1 MLFSNFRSNC
11 VTAYSM
17 SILGLQEDSRVFRT
31 SPLTLTDA
39 KFLQHMV
46 ALFTLE
52 SLCLGVIR
60 VIRVVPQRR
69 LRWDV
74 IRVVPQRRLRW
85 DGMEVREVTQGPKV
99 ATVDHPSPPGSSKKK
114 DLLHS
119 QAGPPL
125 HSHRSLCLYQH
136 SDAVIVMATEHLLYA
151 RHCS

>member
-69 LRWDV
+69 LRWD
-74 IRVVPQRRLRW
+74 
-85 DGMEVREVTQGPKV
+85 GMGVREVTQGPKV
-99 ATVDHPSPPGSSKKK
+99 ATVDHLSPPGSSKKK

-119 QAGPPL
+119 QVGPPL

-136 SDAVIVMATEHLLYA
+136 SDAVILMATEQLLYA

>member
-46 ALFTLE
+46 APFTLE
-52 SLCLGVIR
+52 SLCLG
-60 VIRVVPQRR
+60 
-69 LRWDV
+69 V

-85 DGMEVREVTQGPKV
+85 DGIEVREVTQGPKV

-114 DLLHS
+114 DLLHF
-119 QAGPPL
+119 QVGPPL

-136 SDAVIVMATEHLLYA
+136 SDAVILMATEQLLYA

>member
-60 VIRVVPQRR
+60 
-69 LRWDV
+69 V